1 MFQSIKHILFSLFFL
16 SSTLLFSQS
25 KTQLEKEKQQL
36 EIKITQTNNQLNNEK
51 TKKNS
56 ALKQLELSD
65 KKIKQHKQKLK
76 YISYAT
82 LKQYNILLK
91 I

>member
-16 SSTLLFSQS
+16 SSTLLFSQI

-51 TKKNS
+51 KKKNS
-56 ALKQLELSD
+56 GGGAWTNRFCR
-65 KKIKQHKQKLK
+65 I
-76 YISYAT
+76 T
-82 LKQYNILLK
+82 L
-91 I
+91 